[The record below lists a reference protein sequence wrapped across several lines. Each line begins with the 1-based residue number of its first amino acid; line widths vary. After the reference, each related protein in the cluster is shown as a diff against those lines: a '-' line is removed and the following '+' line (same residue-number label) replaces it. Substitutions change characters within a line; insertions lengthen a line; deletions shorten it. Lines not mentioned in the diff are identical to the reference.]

1 MHYVQELI
9 HENFDL
15 KMKFCELI
23 KIRKNDFA
31 NIVFFWWNWFR
42 ALWECQRHLNSS
54 LKLCNYMQLYNLFK
68 KQLCVFFTL
77 IDSFHYS
84 MHKSTEVQLPKNE

>member
-1 MHYVQELI
+1 MQELI

-23 KIRKNDFA
+23 EIRKNDFA
-31 NIVFFWWNWFR
+31 NVFFWWNWFR
-42 ALWECQRHLNSS
+42 ALWECQRHLNSY
-54 LKLCNYMQLYNLFK
+54 LKNCAINMQLYNLFE
-68 KQLCVFFTL
+68 KQLCVFFIL

-84 MHKSTEVQLPKNE
+84 MHKSTEAQLPKNE